1 MTGMTEHLR
10 RGVRDRYAEI
20 ARGERQG
27 CGTSTG
33 SGCCGPSRS
42 EGLGYAGE
50 ELATLPEGAD
60 LGLGCGNPAALA
72 SLRPG
77 DTVLDLGSGAGI
89 DCFLAARAVGESGR
103 VIGVDMTP
111 DMIDR
116 ARANAAKAGAG
127 NVEFRLGEIENLPVA
142 DATVDVVISNCVVN
156 LSTDKARAYRE
167 AFRVLRPGGRVAIS
181 DIIAVGEIP
190 QAVRAD
196 LDHYSGCV
204 SGAVPAGEIT
214 RMLEDAGFTDVRIT
228 ERATDADAGFP
239 FVRSA
244 SVEAVKPA
252 PPGL

>member
-1 MTGMTEHLR
+1 MTGTTEQLR
-10 RGVRDRYAEI
+10 KAVRDRYAEI
-20 ARGERQG
+20 ARGDRQG
-27 CGTSTG
+27 CGTSSG

-50 ELATLPEGAD
+50 DLAMLPEGAD

-72 SLRPG
+72 SLRAG

-89 DCFLAARAVGESGR
+89 DCFLAAREVGETGR

-116 ARANAAKAGAG
+116 ARANVAKVGAR

-142 DATVDVVISNCVVN
+142 DASVDVVISNCVVN
-156 LSTDKARAYRE
+156 LSTDKARVYRE

-181 DIIAVGEIP
+181 DIVAVGAMPES
-190 QAVRAD
+190 VRAD
-196 LDHYSGCV
+196 VDQYSGCV
-204 SGAVPAGEIT
+204 SGAVPAGEIRT
-214 RMLEDAGFTDVRIT
+214 MLEGAGFTGVTIT
-228 ERATDADAGFP
+228 ERATDADAGIP

-244 SVEAVKPA
+244 AVVAVKPA
-252 PPGL
+252 